1 MALTDEIWLS
11 LDFYIQNKVND
22 DIITC
27 LDYYQ
32 KASTKTSFRPPSLD
46 DFFNYGT
53 DKARV

>member
-11 LDFYIQNKVND
+11 LDFFIQNKVND

-32 KASTKTSFRPPSLD
+32 KASTKTSYRPPSLD